1 MSLESLHLASRRGRV
16 RAGQG
21 SIRDIRTFGAP
32 RRACRTV
39 RVQVERVIRAGCQGG
54 VEARRAARRIVVEPQ
69 SPSAGV
75 GRCRTGDT
83 LGVVRIGAD
92 PRRDS
97 QRQHISGSEGYRVKS
112 SHATRTPFASLGFLV
127 KPVTQCRRPEATGY
141 PFFSSSTFTSNC
153 VPWSSLLFS
162 PNHNCTS
169 SSAVSS
175 DPNVSPKSRS
185 SCTSAL
191 CHRDVVA
198 SGRQLDGAAIGVAG
212 AVSQHRPGRWWSEK
226 RGGLRPPLLQGHADR
241 VVPGIQDEEVE
252 PVSRRRR
259 PRARGLREHR
269 LKQLPWSPCR
279 TGESSSRR
287 APAHPGP
294 EPRCC

>member
-1 MSLESLHLASRRGRV
+1 MWADAGPGTHLVSSGLVPIRVETLSASTSV
-16 RAGQG
+16 RA
-21 SIRDIRTFGAP
+21 
-32 RRACRTV
+32 RA
-39 RVQVERVIRAGCQGG
+39 
-54 VEARRAARRIVVEPQ
+54 
-69 SPSAGV
+69 
-75 GRCRTGDT
+75 TGW
-83 LGVVRIGAD
+83 
-92 PRRDS
+92 
-97 QRQHISGSEGYRVKS
+97 KS
-112 SHATRTPFASLGFLV
+112 SHATRMPFASLGFLV

-175 DPNVSPKSRS
+175 DPNASPKSRL

-212 AVSQHRPGRWWSEK
+212 AVSQHRLGRWWGEK
-226 RGGLRPPLLQGHADR
+226 RGGLRPPVLQGHADR
-241 VVPGIQDEEVE
+241 VVPGIQNEEVE

-259 PRARGLREHR
+259 PRFG
-269 LKQLPWSPCR
+269 
-279 TGESSSRR
+279 G
-287 APAHPGP
+287 HP
-294 EPRCC
+294 